1 MNTTNIFVE
10 LVVIGFHTL
19 IGIGIIVL
27 ALVGYRNIET
37 EKLLT
42 INLALPVLAI
52 AYIFGILIDRVSDRI
67 FLARSCRKNHV

>member
-19 IGIGIIVL
+19 IGIAIIVL
-27 ALVGYRNIET
+27 ALFGYQNADA

-42 INLALPVLAI
+42 LNLALPVLAT
-52 AYIFGILIDRVSDRI
+52 AYILGILIEFRI
-67 FLARSCRKNHV
+67 ASS